1 MDYDLAFPKAKQ
13 RILFIGDSGF
23 FFPFLDN
30 KDIATNLLQVKFPDK
45 EFLNAC
51 NWGYA
56 LDDYITLFEE
66 RAKFTEPDVVMLQT
80 SGTDI
85 LDMFFSHR
93 NRFSRN
99 PQAHQPSAVEKA
111 YYESTFKKYYLA

>member
-1 MDYDLAFPKAKQ
+1 MNYDLAFPKTKQ

-30 KDIATNLLQVKFPDK
+30 KDIVSNLLQDKYADK
-45 EFLNAC
+45 EFINAC
-51 NWGYA
+51 NWGYSI
-56 LDDYITLFEE
+56 DDYVTLSEE

-85 LDMFFSHR
+85 MDMYFSHC

-99 PQAHQPSAVEKA
+99 AQAWKPTATEKA
-111 YYESTFKKYYLA
+111 FYDKTFKK

>member
-1 MDYDLAFPKAKQ
+1 M
-13 RILFIGDSGF
+13 
-23 FFPFLDN
+23 
-30 KDIATNLLQVKFPDK
+30 
-45 EFLNAC
+45 
-51 NWGYA
+51 
-56 LDDYITLFEE
+56 TLFEE

-99 PQAHQPSAVEKA
+99 AKTYQPSSVEKA
-111 YYESTFKKYYLA
+111 YYESTLKK